1 MKALRYTAY
10 GVRPVLHDI
19 PVPEPGPGEVLVR
32 VAGAALNPL
41 DVKIGTGSM
50 RDFFPVTLPSVVGT
64 DLAGTVERTGPR
76 VTGWSAGD
84 AVIART
90 DPTVGGAVAEYALVP
105 ATALAAAPVTVPLD
119 RAACLAT
126 AAGTAWQAVVET
138 AEVKP
143 GQTVL
148 VHGGAGAVGGF
159 AVQFARRAGARV
171 VTTVSPAGAEIAA
184 RLGAHQVI
192 DYTTTDFRPE
202 VSGADVVIDPV
213 GGDTE
218 AASLAVLRPS
228 GLLIGVNVPPDAER
242 AAERG
247 VRAEFL
253 FHRSDAGRLAKV
265 VAEADAG
272 LEIVI
277 GRTVPLAEAAEAFDH
292 LATGQVKGKVVVRP

>member
-105 ATALAAAPVTVPLD
+105 ATALAAAPVHSHFATVRD
-119 RAACLAT
+119 
-126 AAGTAWQAVVET
+126 QSI
-138 AEVKP
+138 
-143 GQTVL
+143 
-148 VHGGAGAVGGF
+148 F
-159 AVQFARRAGARV
+159 AI
-171 VTTVSPAGAEIAA
+171 EC
-184 RLGAHQVI
+184 
-192 DYTTTDFRPE
+192 
-202 VSGADVVIDPV
+202 
-213 GGDTE
+213 
-218 AASLAVLRPS
+218 
-228 GLLIGVNVPPDAER
+228 
-242 AAERG
+242 
-247 VRAEFL
+247 
-253 FHRSDAGRLAKV
+253 
-265 VAEADAG
+265 
-272 LEIVI
+272 
-277 GRTVPLAEAAEAFDH
+277 
-292 LATGQVKGKVVVRP
+292 